1 MRSFFVLR
9 LFPTSYQFLGP
20 YSEDQL
26 CSEMKSGRISLSD
39 LAYSPQDPG
48 KWRRLIKFDHLL
60 ECQPKVPANDELIRF
75 EDEATARMTEKSPS
89 LKSPLKK
96 KKAEPTSAGV
106 SFSAKERIWYLQSQG
121 AEFGAFNFAELGKIL
136 NSGKLTGKIYVW
148 KEGLVNW
155 MEVDSIEQLLAE
167 LPQAER
173 TKGFV
178 IERST
183 NKRVHVRSSIVATVT
198 MELDGEVH
206 TGLCLDIS
214 EGGLQVG
221 KWSAKVTLG
230 NSYSITV
237 TPLGLTGIDPFTA
250 EAVVS
255 WVNEKSEL
263 TGFRFKSFKK
273 PGDQKLLAKYLKSQ
287 RDSG

>member
-1 MRSFFVLR
+1 
-9 LFPTSYQFLGP
+9 
-20 YSEDQL
+20 
-26 CSEMKSGRISLSD
+26 MKSGRISLSD

-48 KWRRLIKFDHLL
+48 KWRRLIKFERLL
-60 ECQPKVPANDELIRF
+60 ECQPEVPANDELIRF
-75 EDEATARMTEKSPS
+75 EDEAAARMAETSPPVKSP
-89 LKSPLKK
+89 PKK
-96 KKAEPTSAGV
+96 KKIGATPVEPALGS
-106 SFSAKERIWYLQSQG
+106 KERIWYLQSQG
-121 AEFGAFNFAELGKIL
+121 AEFGPFSFAELGKIL
-136 NSGKLTGKIYVW
+136 NSGKLDGKIYVW

-155 MEVDSIEQLLAE
+155 MEVDSVEQLLAE

-183 NKRVHVRSSIVATVT
+183 NKRVHVRSSIVATVS
-198 MELDGEVH
+198 MKLDGEIH

-230 NSYSITV
+230 NSYSIII
-237 TPLGLTGIDPFTA
+237 TPLGLTGIAPFTA

-255 WVNEKSEL
+255 WVNEQSEL
-263 TGFRFKSFKK
+263 TGFRFKNFKK
-273 PGDQKLLAKYLKSQ
+273 PGDQKLLAKYLSSQ
-287 RDSG
+287 RSPSQA